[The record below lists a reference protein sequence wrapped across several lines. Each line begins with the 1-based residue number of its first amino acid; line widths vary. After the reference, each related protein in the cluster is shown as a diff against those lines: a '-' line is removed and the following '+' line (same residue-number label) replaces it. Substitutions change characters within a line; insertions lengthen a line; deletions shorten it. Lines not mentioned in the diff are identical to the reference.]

1 MAYIEVDVEMG
12 DFDTYELAHELLK
25 RIKKDYVP
33 TRFKLTDKQKAELKD
48 ALHELAVT
56 LGETLEQSVPIKSL
70 DYKIKLEH
78 LIKVWGKY
86 NASDFENKL
95 P

>member
-12 DFDTYELAHELLK
+12 DFEAYELAGELVK
-25 RIKKDYVP
+25 RLKKDYVLK
-33 TRFKLTDKQKAELKD
+33 RFKLTDKQKAELKD
-48 ALHELAVT
+48 ALHELALT
-56 LGETLEQSVPIKSL
+56 LGETLEQSVPIESL
-70 DYKIKLEH
+70 DDKIKLEH